1 MTFHAS
7 EALRQSESGVF
18 ALLGIGLG
26 AWLTRRS
33 ELMRIRIERR
43 TMVFDE
49 ACALTAQYYLLRSSV
64 PPTPPDEN
72 FMISV
77 MCLDRKIATHF
88 SGATYAAWRGVEVMI
103 AYAPKNTDTATKFSE
118 ARKSALDALGK
129 ELR

>member
-1 MTFHAS
+1 MAFDLGETF
-7 EALRQSESGVF
+7 RQSESGIF

-43 TMVFDE
+43 TTIFDE
-49 ACALTAQYYLLRSSV
+49 ASALTAQYYLLRSAV
-64 PPTPPDEN
+64 PPTPPDES

-88 SGATYAAWRGVEVMI
+88 SGAAYTAWRGVEEMI
-103 AYAPKNTDTATKFSE
+103 AYAPKNTDTATKFSG